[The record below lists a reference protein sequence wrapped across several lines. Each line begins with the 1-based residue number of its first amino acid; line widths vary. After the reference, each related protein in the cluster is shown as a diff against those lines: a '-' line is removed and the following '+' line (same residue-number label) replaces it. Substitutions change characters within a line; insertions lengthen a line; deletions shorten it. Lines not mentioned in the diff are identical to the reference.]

1 MAEDEEGK
9 PTGEPGDGQI
19 PAEEA
24 EDPKMRMM
32 ETLAKKLADEVKVEE
47 FGEPKTVNAV
57 AAVSFHGDT
66 VYCTDKGG
74 TRLARAAV
82 RAFAV
87 HIGCILVSKLS
98 TPEGILEL
106 LELKRG

>member
-9 PTGEPGDGQI
+9 PTGEPAD
-19 PAEEA
+19 
-24 EDPKMRMM
+24 DPKIRMM
-32 ETLAKKLADEVKVEE
+32 EAMAKKLEDEVKVEE
-47 FGEPKTVNAV
+47 FTEPRTVNAV
-57 AAVSFHGDT
+57 AAVSFRGDT
-66 VYCTDKGG
+66 VYCTDKDG

-87 HIGCILVSKLS
+87 HIGCLLVSKLS

-106 LELKRG
+106 LETKRD